1 MTHRKNYT
9 DTAYT
14 RLKNFVML
22 FLKKEQ
28 LFFFFSF
35 FFFFT
40 FYPTSNA

>member
-22 FLKKEQ
+22 FLKKRTTI
-28 LFFFFSF
+28 FFFFL
-35 FFFFT
+35 FFFT

>member
-28 LFFFFSF
+28 LFFFSF